1 MKLKK
6 NRSSQNESSNLEV
19 VALAE
24 WGEQYS
30 IQTQNYKGLSFNNGE
45 LIQKA
50 ETIEEFLEIGKK
62 GKPCLIQLDEVNEI
76 FYNFY
81 AISDSRGFAPEGFRV
96 PSEKDWSWIFH
107 CLNVKTP
114 EEAEVDLNDSL
125 EENYVCDN
133 DDRDYIEDTVEI
145 YETENF
151 KNNFN
156 AKPSGY
162 IDQWD
167 KELLANEKH
176 AMYWTSKDRS
186 GFDAPDD
193 AFWVGLN
200 SSYIW
205 LGAYDNIRQT
215 FKSKYEGMAVR
226 LLKDEF
232 LVSK

>member
-1 MKLKK
+1 MM
-6 NRSSQNESSNLEV
+6 
-19 VALAE
+19 
-24 WGEQYS
+24 
-30 IQTQNYKGLSFNNGE
+30 I
-45 LIQKA
+45 
-50 ETIEEFLEIGKK
+50 
-62 GKPCLIQLDEVNEI
+62 
-76 FYNFY
+76 
-81 AISDSRGFAPEGFRV
+81 
-96 PSEKDWSWIFH
+96 
-107 CLNVKTP
+107 
-114 EEAEVDLNDSL
+114 
-125 EENYVCDN
+125 
-133 DDRDYIEDTVEI
+133 DYIEDTVEI

-162 IDQWD
+162 IDQWN

-186 GFDAPDD
+186 GFNAPDD